1 MLMTITSIRTD
12 LKWTKVREYGW
23 HVLWTNG
30 VWRES
35 FAYGIDPN
43 TAYTPEGGA
52 PRYEKPKELLRQYP
66 RPVRMPSGKRKQEG
80 ASPSLLKSPSLN
92 V

>member
-1 MLMTITSIRTD
+1 MTITSVRTA
-12 LKWTKVREYGW
+12 LRWTKVREYGW

-30 VWRES
+30 VWKES

-52 PRYEKPKELLRQYP
+52 PRYEKPKELRRQYP
-66 RPVRMPSGKRKQEG
+66 HPVRVPSRKDSRNG
-80 ASPSLLKSPSLN
+80 GVSPSLLKSPSLS

>member
-1 MLMTITSIRTD
+1 MTITSVRTD
-12 LKWTKVREYGW
+12 LRWTKVREYGW

-30 VWRES
+30 VWKES

-43 TAYTPEGGA
+43 TAYTP
-52 PRYEKPKELLRQYP
+52 PKELRRQYP
-66 RPVRMPSGKRKQEG
+66 HPVRVPSRKDSRNG
-80 ASPSLLKSPSLN
+80 GVSPSLLKSPSLS